1 MPLPAT
7 LKKINMRRFLEEMR
21 YRGPSTR
28 ADLTRAVGVTPP
40 TSSSIIADLMES
52 GFVEELPTTNG
63 SKGRPGKL
71 FQLAANSSYVL
82 GATIDIGDCRIAASG
97 LDGMPREEAL
107 STWKSA
113 DTYEELLDQLAVQIA
128 RLQSASTG
136 DCRGIG
142 IAVPGLIDE
151 GSGRV
156 ALSPN
161 LHFLDGKPLADDLKS
176 RTGLP
181 VVCTQEEHALCLA
194 EQRIGHARG
203 LSDFAVMDFSTGVG
217 MGVVSGGHY
226 VSGASGFAGE
236 IGHSTVDPNGVQ
248 CGCGNYG
255 CLETVA
261 SDLALLRNVSQAAGR
276 EITFESIGE
285 SPERRQAI
293 ESSIRFMAIGV
304 ATVIN
309 LFNPSAIFV
318 HGRQFSLHPEYL
330 QLLADAVQQRAL
342 PPSFEGIRIEQAKGN
357 KLYGATSGLLDQLFA
372 SVGPIL
378 S

>member
-52 GFVEELPTTNG
+52 GYVEELPTTNG

-71 FQLAANSSYVL
+71 FQLAANTSYVL
-82 GATIDIGDCRIAASG
+82 GATIDIGDCRMAAAG
-97 LDGMPREEAL
+97 FDGMPREKSFSL
-107 STWKSA
+107 WKSA
-113 DTYEELLDQLAVQIA
+113 ESYEELLDQLADQIA
-128 RLQSASTG
+128 AQQAASPG
-136 DCRGIG
+136 VCRGIG

-151 GSGRV
+151 SSGRV

-161 LHFLDGKPLADDLKS
+161 LHFLDGKPLGDDLQA
-176 RTGLP
+176 RTGLT

-203 LSDFAVMDFSTGVG
+203 MADFAVIDFSTGVG

-236 IGHSTVDPNGVQ
+236 IGHATVDPSGVQ

-261 SDLALLRNVSQAAGR
+261 SDLALLRNISQATGC
-276 EITFESIGE
+276 EITFESIQRSAE
-285 SPERRQAI
+285 LDQAI

-318 HGRQFSLHPEYL
+318 HGRQFSLQPDYL
-330 QLLADAVQQRAL
+330 QRLANAVQQRAL
-342 PPSFEGIRIEQAKGN
+342 PPSFSGIRIEQAKGN

-372 SVGPIL
+372 SVGPVL